1 VTGGARRAEAGAPGD
16 AFVGLGSN
24 IGERAAEIERALAEI
39 AALPATTLLARSS
52 LYASAPVDAAGGE
65 YLNAVAAI
73 RTALAPLALLHALQA
88 IEAGHGRE
96 RPFAGAPRTLDLDLL
111 LYGELVL
118 ASAELALP
126 HPRLHERAFVLAPL
140 AEIAPQ
146 LVVPGR
152 GRVEALRAA
161 VTGQRVAKLDR

>member
-1 VTGGARRAEAGAPGD
+1 MAAPASAGFAID
-16 AFVGLGSN
+16 AYIGLGSN
-24 IGERAAEIERALAEI
+24 LGDRGGEIDRACAEI
-39 AALPATTLLARSS
+39 AALPATALVARSS

-65 YLNAVAAI
+65 YLNAVVEVK
-73 RTALAPLALLHALQA
+73 TSLAPLALLHALQA
-88 IEAGHGRE
+88 IEDAHGRA

-111 LYGELVL
+111 LHGDLVL
-118 ASAELALP
+118 SSDELCLP

-152 GRVEALRAA
+152 GGVAALGAQPRVAA
-161 VTGQRVAKLDR
+161 QAIAKLDR